1 MNAGFMKSMIEFER
15 AAEKAGGYVIQ
26 PGNAYYDPEFEDD
39 FATYRR
45 YCVEHKKR
53 LIDLTED
60 DWKAMGIAPFPRK

>member
-1 MNAGFMKSMIEFER
+1 MNAEFMKSMIEFEI

-26 PGNAYYDPEFEDD
+26 PEYAYNDSDFEND

-60 DWKAMGIAPFPRK
+60 DWKAMEIAPFPRE